1 MFLRLPFEF
10 SESLQQTALIVN
22 TVILIVALVVVE
34 LLYSEGTTDRR
45 QQLKYFLP
53 LFVVL
58 LGLLLLAVYK
68 QVSKT

>member
-34 LLYSEGTTDRR
+34 LLYSENTTDRR

-53 LFVVL
+53 LFLVL
-58 LGLLLLAVYK
+58 LGLLLFAVYK
-68 QVSKT
+68 QVMKS